1 MLRLLL
7 QMQTF
12 TRWMMKFKA
21 KINSELILSL
31 TALAGLGIA
40 GCRTTPVIHPEK
52 PLKVVLFVQADKPH
66 WQDSGLIVKRGKIV
80 RCIASGKWSD
90 HHGTYGPE
98 GNPKLLKDHLGL
110 SAPANALL
118 MKINYHTNA
127 YLLAQVVCV
136 GQEINVAALG
146 TGQILFANNASLP
159 LGQRGEIK
167 VTVTV
172 AADADKDGVSD
183 YDEITIWKTNPL
195 NSDSDGDGFSDKQ
208 EVIEKKARHK
218 EKSVPP
224 PP

>member
-1 MLRLLL
+1 
-7 QMQTF
+7 
-12 TRWMMKFKA
+12 MMKFKS

-52 PLKVVLFVQADKPH
+52 PIEIVLFVQADKPR
-66 WQDSGLIVKRGKIV
+66 WQKSGIMIKRGQIV
-80 RCIASGKWSD
+80 HCIAEGKWSD
-90 HHGTYGPE
+90 RNGTYGPE
-98 GNPKLLKDHLGL
+98 GNPELLKDHLGL

-118 MKINYHTNA
+118 MKIDYHTNT

-136 GQEINVAALG
+136 GKEINVTALG
-146 TGQILFANNASLP
+146 KGRLLFANNASLP

-172 AADADKDGVSD
+172 APDADEDGLSD

-195 NSDSDGDGFSDKQ
+195 NSDSDGDGFFDNQ
-208 EVIEKKARHK
+208 EAAEQKARLK

-224 PP
+224 PPP